1 MTVRLKHVYILF
13 LLIVVI
19 LLVYLAQGISQQ
31 GTKITKEIEFNRVDG
46 RNELLGNITRISAT
60 IHNND
65 IINHNYTVSAFVD
78 SKLYDSKT
86 VEVLPDM
93 PFTYSITIPVEKK
106 YNADNVLIDDPIHV
120 INFTVYGD
128 DSKKPI
134 DQIEFKFD

>member
-106 YNADNVLIDDPIHV
+106 YNADNVLIDDPMHV